1 MPFLRLKGGTI
12 VSRLVFDSE
21 LPKICVP
28 LVCQTEEEIVGAG
41 KELAVCT
48 ADLIEW
54 RADFYDSLTDTGAV
68 QRVLRRLREALGE
81 KPLLFTIRTACEGG
95 EIELSFEK
103 YAAILRDV
111 AATGFVDYIDV
122 EMFWG
127 YRENGNQKA
136 FSSGCTPQ
144 EAAADACHTA
154 VRDLVQDLREQVDV
168 IGSYH
173 DFGKTPPPAEIT
185 GRLLVM
191 EKLGASIPKM
201 AVMPHTRQ
209 DVLDLMCATLHAK
222 ERLSDTPIITMSM
235 GALGAISRVAG
246 ACFGSAVTFGCQ
258 GKASAPGQIELE
270 QLQKMLPYF

>member
-1 MPFLRLKGGTI
+1 MG
-12 VSRLVFDSE
+12 RLVFDSE

-28 LVCQTEEEIVGAG
+28 LVCQTEEEIVCVG
-41 KELAVCT
+41 KELAVCA

-54 RADFYDSLTDTGAV
+54 RADFYNTLTDAGAV
-68 QRVLRRLREALGE
+68 QRVLRRLREVLGE

-95 EIELSFEK
+95 EIELSFEE

-111 AATGFVDYIDV
+111 AVTGFVDYIDV

-127 YRENGNQKA
+127 YRDNGNQAA
-136 FSSGCTPQ
+136 FPDTCTPQ
-144 EAAADACHTA
+144 EAADDSCHDA

-173 DFGKTPPPAEIT
+173 DFEKTPPSVEIT

-209 DVLDLMCATLHAK
+209 DVLDLMCATLRAK
-222 ERLSDTPIITMSM
+222 EALPDTPLITMSM

-246 ACFGSAVTFGCQ
+246 SCFGSAVTFGCQ

-270 QLQKMLPYF
+270 QLQNMLPYF